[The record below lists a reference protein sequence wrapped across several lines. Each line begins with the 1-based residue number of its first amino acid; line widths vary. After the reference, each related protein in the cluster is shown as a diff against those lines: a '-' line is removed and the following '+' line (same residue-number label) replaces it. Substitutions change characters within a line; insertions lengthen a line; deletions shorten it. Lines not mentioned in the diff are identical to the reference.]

1 MATKRKSIISND
13 QRCVFCQTTKGLHR
27 HHIFFG
33 RGRRELSE
41 KYGCW
46 AYVCGAHHNLTN
58 MSVHM
63 NKVMDLSLKELCQ
76 AEWEKTF
83 GSREDFIKI
92 FGRNYL

>member
-1 MATKRKSIISND
+1 MASKSIVSKEK
-13 QRCVFCQTTKGLHR
+13 RCIFCDTTKDLHR

-33 RGRRELSE
+33 NGRRKLSE

-46 AYVCGAHHNLTN
+46 CFLCGNHHNMTN

-63 NKVMDLSLKELCQ
+63 NKFMDLSLKKLCQ
-76 AEWEKTF
+76 DEWEKYYGT
-83 GSREDFIKI
+83 REDFIRI